1 MNWKKLLLGLLLLII
16 LVPSLLYFGSLDWAK
31 KHSVEVANLPLFS
44 KDIDTGKCRIKANG
58 LEFFARVA
66 GMKNTGKNVIL
77 LHGFPESSIEWEALI
92 KVASDSNYRVLAFD
106 QRGYSPNARPTEVPE
121 YHLNKLTEDVFA
133 VADAVGFDTFHLVG
147 HDWGAGVGWKVV
159 MDKPERIITWTAL
172 SVPHLGA
179 FFDGVLND
187 TIQAKRSGYFKF
199 FQKKYLPEFLLTFAG
214 QRGMKKLLNK
224 LPENQKTEYL
234 SIMAEP
240 YALTSE
246 LNWYR
251 AMNVEG
257 FVKSKVFEKE
267 ITRPTLF
274 IWGKKDLVISE
285 TVIKQQTK
293 FIKGKY
299 KEIPLDAGH
308 NLIQEEEKMVIKAI
322 LEHFKE

>member
-1 MNWKKLLLGLLLLII
+1 MNWKKLLLGILLLII
-16 LVPSLLYFGSLDWAK
+16 LVPTLLYVRSLDWSK
-31 KHSVEVANLPLFS
+31 KHSAEVANSPLFS
-44 KDIDTGKCRIKANG
+44 KDIDVGKCRIKANG

-77 LHGFPESSIEWEALI
+77 LHGFPESSIEWEAII
-92 KVASDSNYRVLAFD
+92 KVAADSNYRVLAFD
-106 QRGYSPNARPTEVPE
+106 QRGYSPNARPSEVSE
-121 YHLNKLTEDVFA
+121 YHIDKLTKDVFA
-133 VADAVGFDTFHLVG
+133 VADAVGFNTFHLVG
-147 HDWGAGVGWKVV
+147 HDWGAGIGWKVV

-214 QRGMKKLLNK
+214 QRGMKKLLNN

-240 YALTSE
+240 FALTSE

-251 AMNVEG
+251 AMDVEG

-267 ITRPTLF
+267 ITCPTLF
-274 IWGKKDLVISE
+274 IWGKKDLVISQ
-285 TVIKQQTK
+285 TVIKQQVK

-299 KEIPLDAGH
+299 KEISLNAGH
-308 NLIQEEEKMVIKAI
+308 NLIQEEEKTVIEAV
-322 LEHFKE
+322 LRHFKE

>member
-16 LVPSLLYFGSLDWAK
+16 LVPTLLYVGSLDWAK
-31 KHSVEVANLPLFS
+31 KHSVEVAKSPLFS
-44 KDIDTGKCRIKANG
+44 KDFDTGKCRIKANG

-92 KVASDSNYRVLAFD
+92 KAAADSNYRVLAFD
-106 QRGYSPNARPTEVPE
+106 QRGYSPNARPSEVSD
-121 YHLNKLTEDVFA
+121 YQLNKLSEDVFA

-147 HDWGAGVGWKVV
+147 HDWGAGIGWKAV

-214 QRGMKKLLNK
+214 QKGMKKVVNN
-224 LPENQKTEYL
+224 LPENQKLENL

-240 YALTSE
+240 FALTAE

-251 AMNVEG
+251 AMDVEG
-257 FVKSKVFEKE
+257 FVKNKVFEKE
-267 ITRPTLF
+267 ISRPTLF

-285 TVIKQQTK
+285 TVIKQQKK

-308 NLIQEEEKMVIKAI
+308 NLIQEKEKIVIGAI

>member
-1 MNWKKLLLGLLLLII
+1 MNWKKLLLGFLLLII
-16 LVPSLLYFGSLDWAK
+16 LVPTLLYVGSLDWAK
-31 KHSVEVANLPLFS
+31 KHSAEVANSPLFS
-44 KDIDTGKCRIKANG
+44 KDFNTGKCRIKANG
-58 LEFFARVA
+58 FEFFARVS

-92 KVASDSNYRVLAFD
+92 KIAADSNYRVLAFD
-106 QRGYSPNARPTEVPE
+106 QRGYSPNARPSEVSE
-121 YHLNKLTEDVFA
+121 YHINKLTEDVFA
-133 VADAVGFDTFHLVG
+133 VADAVGFNTFHLVG
-147 HDWGAGVGWKVV
+147 HDWGAGIGWKVA

-199 FQKKYLPEFLLTFAG
+199 FQKKYLPEFLLTFAE
-214 QRGMKKLLNK
+214 QQGMKKLLIS
-224 LPENQKTEYL
+224 LPENQKKENL

-240 YALTSE
+240 YALTAE

-251 AMNVEG
+251 AMDVES
-257 FVKSKVFEKE
+257 FVRNKVFEKE
-267 ITRPTLF
+267 ITCPTLF
-274 IWGKKDLVISE
+274 MWGKKDEVISE

-299 KEIPLDAGH
+299 KEISLDAGH
-308 NLIQEEEKMVIKAI
+308 NLIQEKEKIVIRAI

>member
-1 MNWKKLLLGLLLLII
+1 MNWKKLLLGLLLLIL
-16 LVPSLLYFGSLDWAK
+16 LVPTLLYVGSLDWVK
-31 KHSVEVANLPLFS
+31 KHSAEVANSPLFS
-44 KDIDTGKCRIKANG
+44 VNIDTGKCRIKANG

-92 KVASDSNYRVLAFD
+92 KVAADSNYRVLAFD
-106 QRGYSPNARPTEVPE
+106 QRGYSPNARPTEVSE

-147 HDWGAGVGWKVV
+147 HDWGAGIGWKAV

-214 QRGMKKLLNK
+214 QRGMKKLLNN

-308 NLIQEEEKMVIKAI
+308 NLIQEKEKIVIGAI

>member
-16 LVPSLLYFGSLDWAK
+16 LVPTLLYVGSLDWAK
-31 KHSVEVANLPLFS
+31 KHSAEVANSPLFS
-44 KDIDTGKCRIKANG
+44 KDIDASNCRIKANG

-66 GMKNTGKNVIL
+66 GMKNIGKNVIL

-92 KVASDSNYRVLAFD
+92 KVAADSNYRVLAFD
-106 QRGYSPNARPTEVPE
+106 QRGYSPNARPTEVSE
-121 YHLNKLTEDVFA
+121 YHLNKLTEDVFT

-147 HDWGAGVGWKVV
+147 HDWGAGIGWKAV

-187 TIQAKRSGYFKF
+187 TIQAKKSGYFKI
-199 FQKKYLPEFLLTFAG
+199 FQKKYVPEFLLTFAG
-214 QRGMKKLLNK
+214 QRGMKKVINN
-224 LPENQKTEYL
+224 LPENQKTENL

-240 YALTSE
+240 FALTAE

-251 AMNVEG
+251 AMDVEG
-257 FVKSKVFEKE
+257 FVKNKVFEKE
-267 ITRPTLF
+267 ISCPTLF
-274 IWGKKDLVISE
+274 IWGKKDEVISE
-285 TVIKQQTK
+285 TVIKKQTK

-299 KEIPLDAGH
+299 KEIPLNAGH
-308 NLIQEEEKMVIKAI
+308 NLIQEKEKIVIGAI
-322 LEHFKE
+322 LKHFKE

>member
-1 MNWKKLLLGLLLLII
+1 MNWKKLLLGILLLII
-16 LVPSLLYFGSLDWAK
+16 LVPSILYFGSLDWAK
-31 KHSVEVANLPLFS
+31 KHSAEVANAPIFS
-44 KDIDTGKCRIKANG
+44 ESIDTGKCRIKANG
-58 LEFFARVA
+58 FEFFARVA
-66 GMKNTGKNVIL
+66 GMKNTGKNAIL

-92 KVASDSNYRVLAFD
+92 KVATDSNYRVLAFD
-106 QRGYSPNARPTEVPE
+106 QRGYSPNARPSEVSE

-147 HDWGAGVGWKVV
+147 HDWGAGIGWKAV

-187 TIQAKRSGYFKF
+187 TIQAKRSGYFQL

-251 AMNVEG
+251 AMDVEE
-257 FVKSKVFEKE
+257 FVKTKVFEKE

-285 TVIKQQTK
+285 TVIKQQMK

-308 NLIQEEEKMVIKAI
+308 NLIQEKEKIVIGAI

>member
-1 MNWKKLLLGLLLLII
+1 MNWKKLLLGILLLII
-16 LVPSLLYFGSLDWAK
+16 LVPTLLYVGSLDWAK
-31 KHSVEVANLPLFS
+31 KHSAEVANSPLFS
-44 KDIDTGKCRIKANG
+44 KDIDAGKCRVKANG
-58 LEFFARVA
+58 LEFYARVA

-92 KVASDSNYRVLAFD
+92 KVAADSNYRVLAFD
-106 QRGYSPNARPTEVPE
+106 QRGYSPNARPTDVSE

-147 HDWGAGVGWKVV
+147 HDWGAGIGWKAV

-187 TIQAKRSGYFKF
+187 TIQAKRSSYFQF
-199 FQKKYLPEFLLTFAG
+199 FQKKYLPEFLLTFAR

-224 LPENQKTEYL
+224 LPENQKIEYL

-251 AMNVEG
+251 AMDVEG

-285 TVIKQQTK
+285 TVIKQQVK

-308 NLIQEEEKMVIKAI
+308 NLIQEEEEKVIGTI
-322 LEHFKE
+322 LRHFKE

>member
-1 MNWKKLLLGLLLLII
+1 MTWKKLLLGLLLLVI
-16 LVPSLLYFGSLDWAK
+16 LVPTLLYVGSLDWAK
-31 KHSVEVANLPLFS
+31 KHSTEVAKSPLFS
-44 KDIDTGKCRIKANG
+44 KDFDTGKCRIKANG
-58 LEFFARVA
+58 MEFFARVA
-66 GMKNTGKNVIL
+66 GMKNTGKNVVL

-92 KVASDSNYRVLAFD
+92 KVAADANYRVLAFD
-106 QRGYSPNARPTEVPE
+106 QRGYSPNARPSEMSD
-121 YHLNKLTEDVFA
+121 YQINKLSEDVFA
-133 VADAVGFDTFHLVG
+133 VADAVGFDTFHCVG
-147 HDWGAGVGWKVV
+147 HDWGAVVGWKAVI
-159 MDKPERIITWTAL
+159 DKPQRIITWTAL
-172 SVPHLGA
+172 SIPHPGA

-187 TIQAKRSGYFKF
+187 TVQAKRSGYFKF

-214 QRGMKKLLNK
+214 QRGIKKIINS

-240 YALTSE
+240 HALTAE

-251 AMNVEG
+251 AMDVEG
-257 FVKSKVFEKE
+257 FVKKKAFEKE
-267 ITRPTLF
+267 ITCPTLF

-285 TVIKQQTK
+285 TVIKKQTK

-308 NLIQEEEKMVIKAI
+308 NLIQKEEKAVIMAI

>member
-31 KHSVEVANLPLFS
+31 KHSAEVANSPLFS
-44 KDIDTGKCRIKANG
+44 KNIETGKCRIKANG
-58 LEFFARVA
+58 FEFYARVA

-92 KVASDSNYRVLAFD
+92 KVAADSNYRVLAFD
-106 QRGYSPNARPTEVPE
+106 QRGYSPNARPTEVSE

-147 HDWGAGVGWKVV
+147 HDWGAAVGWKAV

-224 LPENQKTEYL
+224 LPVNQKTEYL

-251 AMNVEG
+251 AMDVEG

-267 ITRPTLF
+267 ITLPTLF

-285 TVIKQQTK
+285 TVIKQQVK

-308 NLIQEEEKMVIKAI
+308 NLIQEEEKIVIKAI

>member
-16 LVPSLLYFGSLDWAK
+16 LVPTLLYVGSLDWAK
-31 KHSVEVANLPLFS
+31 KHRAEVAQSPLFS
-44 KDIDTGKCRIKANG
+44 KNFDTGKCRIKANG

-92 KVASDSNYRVLAFD
+92 KIATDSNYRVLAFD
-106 QRGYSPNARPTEVPE
+106 QRGYSPNARPSEVSE

-133 VADAVGFDTFHLVG
+133 IADAVGFDSFHLVG
-147 HDWGAGVGWKVV
+147 HDWGAGIGWKAV

-199 FQKKYLPEFLLTFAG
+199 FQKKYLPEFLLTFVG
-214 QRGMKKLLNK
+214 QRGMKKLLNN
-224 LPENQKTEYL
+224 LPDNQKSENL

-240 YALTSE
+240 FALTVE

-251 AMNVEG
+251 AMDVEG
-257 FVKSKVFEKE
+257 FVKTKVFEKE

-274 IWGKKDLVISE
+274 IWGLKDLVISE
-285 TVIKQQTK
+285 TVIKQQAK

-299 KEIPLDAGH
+299 KEIQLDAGH
-308 NLIQEEEKMVIKAI
+308 NLIQEKEKIVIGAI